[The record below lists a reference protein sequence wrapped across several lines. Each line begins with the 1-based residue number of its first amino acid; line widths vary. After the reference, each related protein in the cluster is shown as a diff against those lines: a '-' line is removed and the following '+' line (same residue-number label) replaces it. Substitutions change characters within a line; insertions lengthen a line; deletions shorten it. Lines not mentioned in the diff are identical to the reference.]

1 MAHSFGPTPARQAR
15 CRTDVDQLDDD
26 VTAALAIRR
35 DRLQPQDDTPEDA
48 AICTVENFVVVALAV
63 FRKTNPSKIRSEART
78 AEIGARL
85 AGKPECHG
93 SVR

>member
-1 MAHSFGPTPARQAR
+1 MARGPTPPREARGR
-15 CRTDVDQLDDD
+15 SDVDQLDAD
-26 VTAALAIRR
+26 VSAALELLRA
-35 DRLQPQDDTPEDA
+35 RLQPKDDTAEDA
-48 AICTVENFVVVALAV
+48 AMCTVENFVVVALAV

-85 AGKPECHG
+85 SGTPECHG